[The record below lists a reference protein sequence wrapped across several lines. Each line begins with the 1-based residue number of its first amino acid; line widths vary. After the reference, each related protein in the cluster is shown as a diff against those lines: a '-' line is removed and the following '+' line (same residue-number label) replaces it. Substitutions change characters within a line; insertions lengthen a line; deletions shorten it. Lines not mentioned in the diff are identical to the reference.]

1 MRSFLSREQNV
12 FALHSFRCW
21 TANPI
26 PLEPKGENTVKK
38 NPSSHTISCLYFFW
52 IFKKQRRKKRKKYPI
67 GKDRTEFQVRVLG
80 RSFPFLS
87 FWHLVI
93 LTAADLPFK
102 KNLTLKRALYLLCLE
117 LLQLWFVFFES
128 CFRGC
133 CHPMPTPHHSSS
145 SHRFFIHWLPVLVA
159 L

>member
-1 MRSFLSREQNV
+1 MRY
-12 FALHSFRCW
+12 
-21 TANPI
+21 I
-26 PLEPKGENTVKK
+26 PLDAELQIPSPWSQKGKIQLKK
-38 NPSSHTISCLYFFW
+38 IPAVIQSVVC
-52 IFKKQRRKKRKKYPI
+52 IFSESLKNKEEKKRKKYPI